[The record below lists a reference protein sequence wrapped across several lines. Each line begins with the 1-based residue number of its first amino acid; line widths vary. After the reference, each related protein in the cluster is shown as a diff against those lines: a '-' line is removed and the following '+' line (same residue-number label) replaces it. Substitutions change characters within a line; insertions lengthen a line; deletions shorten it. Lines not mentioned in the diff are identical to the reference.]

1 MTICSNDTWH
11 IFYKDVANDDPLWHL
26 YDDFIDAP
34 VFKTRSEASDYLAS
48 HKDEFSGC
56 ITRITRYMMHT

>member
-1 MTICSNDTWH
+1 MIMTICSDDTWH

-48 HKDEFSGC
+48 HKDEFSGV
-56 ITRITRYMMHT
+56 